1 MSAQMTFLDFFSGIG
16 GFRAGLEL
24 CGMKCKG
31 HCEIDKYA
39 DRSYRAIYDIKEDE
53 WYGEDITKVSPEELP
68 RVNIWTGGFPCQDV
82 SISGRQI
89 GLDGSRSGLFFEVV
103 RLLKG
108 KKPEDRPEWV
118 ILENVKNILSIHGGW
133 DFATVL
139 YSLASLGYNIEYG
152 LLNSK
157 FHGVP
162 QNRERVYIVAY
173 RHFRADS
180 GRKVFPVEC
189 SDSEALIQ
197 LIGGKQ
203 GKRVYDPKGI
213 GITLTAS
220 AGGFGGK
227 TGLYFVDLTS
237 GNPKITENVRCIKAR
252 YTAGVTK
259 RSGENTG
266 VLCLC
271 EQCPDRESCVAFVQ
285 FKRGNPK
292 IRKESTCISAGYP
305 RRGVNK
311 FGESTGVF
319 YGCRAVLT
327 PDREKKRQN
336 GRRFKNCG
344 EPSFCLTAQDKHG
357 IYLCACD
364 TCDDVLPVKDGA
376 CVNLAFPYSKE
387 TDEFCDKEITF
398 AGCGRIRRLTPK
410 ECWRLQGFTDEM
422 FEKAAKTN
430 SDNQLY
436 KQAGNGVTTTVVY
449 AVGKRLLEIERL
461 IREDRLKQND

>member
-327 PDREKKRQN
+327 PDREKR
-336 GRRFKNCG
+336 GRTDAALKIAVSRLF
-344 EPSFCLTAQDKHG
+344 
-357 IYLCACD
+357 
-364 TCDDVLPVKDGA
+364 VLPHKTSTAYIFVLAIPVMMYYPLKMVLVLIWLFRTVKKQM
-376 CVNLAFPYSKE
+376 N
-387 TDEFCDKEITF
+387 F
-398 AGCGRIRRLTPK
+398 AT
-410 ECWRLQGFTDEM
+410 
-422 FEKAAKTN
+422 
-430 SDNQLY
+430 
-436 KQAGNGVTTTVVY
+436 
-449 AVGKRLLEIERL
+449 KRLLLQGVGVFAVLPQRNVGVYKVL
-461 IREDRLKQND
+461 LTKCLRKQQRQIRITNFTSKPEMV